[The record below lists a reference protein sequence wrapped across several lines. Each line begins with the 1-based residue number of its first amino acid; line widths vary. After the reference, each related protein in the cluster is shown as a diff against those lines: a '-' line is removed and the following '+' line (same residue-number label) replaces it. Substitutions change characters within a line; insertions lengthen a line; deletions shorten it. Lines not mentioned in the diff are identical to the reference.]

1 MAITRPTADQLTF
14 RSSANGVQNLDY
26 YLEAAERGGRTLGD
40 LLSDLFD
47 TSGQFANDAFQFRV
61 NSSTRQLQVR
71 VGTFTDPEDSWADLA
86 GIFRPQGTFIAN
98 AAYSVM
104 DIVGDGTDLW
114 MVTSDIAI
122 SEIANLSDFQSSSK
136 TFKILIGDA
145 QGAAASYAT
154 QAEDARDLANTYQG
168 QAQTY
173 RNEAQSYASG
183 TPSDGTSSALVL
195 RNEAQTARDSI
206 LNNASFNAVANDLNL
221 GASSNIVQIEP
232 YLDEINTI
240 INGVVTS
247 SSPTR
252 YNIDDINSVAANMQ
266 NITTVVGLDT
276 RMADILTFES
286 QITTVG
292 NDLVGNNYIA
302 AVAGVSQE
310 ITTIGTDLAL
320 NAASEIRKFND
331 GLSATIDDLTINGV
345 ARGAVYSDNTNPGVF
360 DLEEGNNF
368 VFDYADWP
376 SHNGVLSFKNAH
388 NAREMQPFTIAVKQ
402 STAYNPG
409 TNPAASLT
417 FAGFGGAGYDFKYPN
432 GVAPTL
438 TATPQN
444 ADDIVTIGGYI
455 LNPDPDPANQT
466 ATIIIGHMVNV

>member
-14 RSSANGVQNLDY
+14 RSSVNGVQNLDD
-26 YLEAAERGGRTLGD
+26 YLEEAERGGRRLGD

-61 NSSTRQLQVR
+61 NSTTRQLQVR
-71 VGTFTDPEDSWADLA
+71 VGTFTDPEASWADLA
-86 GIFRPQGTFIAN
+86 GIFRPQGLYIAN

-114 MVTSDIAI
+114 LVTGDIAI
-122 SEIANLSDFQSSSK
+122 NEIANLSDFQTSSK

-168 QAQTY
+168 QALTY
-173 RNEAQSYASG
+173 RNEAQAYASG
-183 TPSDGTSSALVL
+183 TPGDGTSSALVL

-206 LNNASFNAVANDLNL
+206 LNNPQFNAVGNDLNL
-221 GASSNIVQIEP
+221 GASSNIVQIQP
-232 YLDEINTI
+232 YLDEIDTI
-240 INGVVTS
+240 INGVVPN
-247 SSPTR
+247 SSPAR
-252 YNIDDINSVAANMQ
+252 NNIDDINAVAANMQ

-276 RMADILTFES
+276 RMGDILVFET
-286 QITTVG
+286 QITAVG

-302 AVAGVSQE
+302 AVAGVAQE
-310 ITTIGTDLAL
+310 IDTIGTDLAL
-320 NAASEIRKFND
+320 GASSEIRKFNA
-331 GLSATIDDLTINGV
+331 GLAATIDDLTINGV
-345 ARGAVYSDNTNPGVF
+345 ARGSVFFDNSNPGVF
-360 DLEEGNNF
+360 DVEESNNF

-376 SHNGVLSFKNAH
+376 SHNGVLVFKNAH

-402 STAYNPG
+402 STTYNPG
-409 TNPAASLT
+409 SSYAASLT
-417 FAGFGGAGYDFKYPN
+417 FVGFDGAGYDFKYPN

-438 TATPQN
+438 TATSQN
-444 ADDIVTIGGYI
+444 ADDIITIGGYI
-455 LNPDPDPANQT
+455 LNPHSVNQT